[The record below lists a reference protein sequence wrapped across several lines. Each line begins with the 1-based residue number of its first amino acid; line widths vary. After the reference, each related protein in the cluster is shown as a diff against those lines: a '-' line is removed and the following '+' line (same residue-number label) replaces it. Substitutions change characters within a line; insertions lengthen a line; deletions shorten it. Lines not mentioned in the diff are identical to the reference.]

1 MEGIAPT
8 PCEMDKNAI
17 RVQSLGSVYTSWA
30 NKNDACSV
38 LAMLRIID

>member
-17 RVQSLGSVYTSWA
+17 RVQNLGSVYASWA
-30 NKNDACSV
+30 NKNAALSL
-38 LAMLRIID
+38 LAMLRITD